1 MLKLQALVVL
11 FSTTFAVHDGKS
23 TDLMR
28 VRERV
33 PGTGWKGRNFSHTS
47 ALIKARLR
55 ESLADPGIRRFLLSV
70 GKWKQRCLQTLSLT
84 SSRLTAHWMQRSLPW
99 TTLTDELKGA
109 RKEREELAKR
119 ERELQAKLDKERE
132 EGAQRVDNVTSHFK
146 SLIES
151 LVKSGE
157 MNATMQAKMMTTL
170 DNELKNAQR
179 ERDEG
184 AKREKELQAKLDKE
198 HDEGLQR
205 EKELQGI
212 LRSGEELKT
221 ALQKSSMSEEVIAL
235 ALQELQAKLDKEHKV
250 GARRQRTLML
260 VVGFLSCSMTLL
272 HTTNAALKLPFLHTT
287 NAASEAKAHT
297 AKSNQRASASPPWK
311 SWIEDI
317 WPGVSLPRSA
327 DEVVNVVIHNK

>member
-212 LRSGEELKT
+212 LRSGEEL
-221 ALQKSSMSEEVIAL
+221 
-235 ALQELQAKLDKEHKV
+235 QAKLDKEHKV